1 MEVNNPL
8 YKGQGL
14 HVITAIFT
22 VDKGDVKV
30 LLIKRKN
37 KPYENMWALVGGAL
51 YNNETLL
58 DGAKREIKEK
68 IGIEGIDLYYAGLFD
83 KVDRSPVMR
92 MVAVTYIG
100 VIDRYRGDIL
110 KETLKTCN
118 ADWFKISEVP
128 KLAYDHNEILL
139 ACLEELKRKILETD
153 VLKTLFVNGFTIPEL
168 QKVYE
173 TILNLKFDRRN
184 FRKKVLS
191 LDLIEDTGIM
201 ENFEGNKPAKVYRFK
216 KNKKNNCKYTSRYR

>member
-8 YKGQGL
+8 YKRQGL

-51 YNNETLL
+51 YNNETLIN
-58 DGAKREIKEK
+58 GAKREIKEK
-68 IGIEGIDLYYAGLFD
+68 IGIEGINLHYAGLFD

-100 VIDRYRGDIL
+100 VIDRYRVSIL
-110 KETLKTCN
+110 KKTLKTCN

-139 ACLEELKRKILETD
+139 ACLDELKRKILETN

-168 QKVYE
+168 QKVY
-173 TILNLKFDRRN
+173 
-184 FRKKVLS
+184 
-191 LDLIEDTGIM
+191 
-201 ENFEGNKPAKVYRFK
+201 
-216 KNKKNNCKYTSRYR
+216 

>member
-14 HVITAIFT
+14 HVITALFT

-68 IGIEGIDLYYAGLFD
+68 VGIDNVDLYYAGLFD
-83 KVDRSPVMR
+83 KVDRSPIMR
-92 MVAVTYIG
+92 MIAVAYLG
-100 VIDRYRGDIL
+100 VIDMYKVNTIKD
-110 KETLKTCN
+110 TLKTCN
-118 ADWFKISEVP
+118 AEWFKISEVP
-128 KLAYDHNEILL
+128 TLAYDHNAILNT
-139 ACLEELKRKILETD
+139 CLEKLKSCILNTD
-153 VLKTLFVNGFTIPEL
+153 VLKSLFIKGFTIPEL

-173 TILNLKFDRRN
+173 TILNTKFDRRN
-184 FRKKVLS
+184 FRKKILS
-191 LDLIEDTGIM
+191 LDIIYDT
-201 ENFEGNKPAKVYRFK
+201 NNTHVFEGKKPAKIYNFK
-216 KNKKNNCKYTSRYR
+216 KSKSNKTIF